1 MKNALITGIT
11 GQDGS
16 YLAELLLNKG
26 YHVYGLVTMSSADNL
41 FRIKHL
47 LSNENFKILYGDMTD
62 EASLFKAV
70 QDSNPDEIYNLA
82 AQSHVGLSS
91 MFSEYTTQVNAI
103 GILKLINVIKSL
115 KIDNKVKLYHALTAD
130 IFGDSDEEKL
140 NENSDIKP
148 LTPYACAKAYSL
160 WLTRSFRKQGMF
172 IVNGIA
178 FSHES
183 PRRPDKFVTRKITK
197 AAVRI
202 KYGKQDKLELGNISV
217 RRDWGHAKEYVEAM
231 YLAMQKD
238 ISDDYVFAT
247 GITTS
252 LREFCLK
259 AFKELGIELEF
270 KGSGLDEKAYDK
282 VTGKLIIEINPV
294 YSRKFEKINHYGDYS
309 KAKKLLGWNPK
320 ITIDEI
326 IKEMIQ
332 EDLKEEAEKSNLI
345 F

>member
-1 MKNALITGIT
+1 MKNALITGVT

-16 YLAELLLNKG
+16 YLAELLLDKG
-26 YHVYGLVTMSSADNL
+26 YNVYGLVRMSSVDNL

-47 LSNENFKILYGDMTD
+47 LNNKKFKILYGDMTD

-70 QDSNPDEIYNLA
+70 QESSPDEIYNLA

-91 MFSEYTTQVNAI
+91 MFSEYTAQVNAL
-103 GILKLINVIKSL
+103 GILRLINVIKSL
-115 KIDNKVKLYHALTAD
+115 KIENKVKLYHALTAD
-130 IFGDSDEEKL
+130 IFGVCDEEEL

-160 WLTRSFRKQGMF
+160 WLTKSHRKQGMF

-202 KYGKQDKLELGNISV
+202 KNGKQEKLELGNILV

-231 YLAMQKD
+231 YLAMQRE
-238 ISDDYVFAT
+238 IPDDYVFAT

-252 LREFCLK
+252 IKRFCIK
-259 AFKELGIELEF
+259 AFNELGIELEF
-270 KGSGLDEKAYDK
+270 KGNGINEKGYDK
-282 VTGKLIIEINPV
+282 STGKVIIEINPE
-294 YSRKFEKINHYGDYS
+294 YFRKFEKINHYGDYS
-309 KAKKLLGWNPK
+309 KAKKLLGWSPK

-332 EDLKEEAEKSNLI
+332 EDLKEETEKN
-345 F
+345 